1 MNKWVTAALSL
12 WAANSWAAGPL
23 HGVPIPQDTSLERYA
38 SDLVGEDSHKRL
50 FAARVLRTRVREAWR
65 VAGRNTDDFRNTE
78 ALQTLSDFDTL
89 IAPRCIRQ
97 LKVQNTLRPCAKIL
111 GMLETETALPAL
123 RSAMQETKVRR
134 SQRVIGVA
142 IKRIEYAQ

>member
-1 MNKWVTAALSL
+1 MSRWAFAVLSL
-12 WAANSWAAGPL
+12 CAANAWAAGPL

-38 SDLVGEDSHKRL
+38 SDLVGQDAHKRL

-65 VAGRNTDDFRNTE
+65 VAGKAGDDLRNTE

-97 LKVQNTLRPCAKIL
+97 LAVANTLRPCADIL
-111 GMLETETALPAL
+111 GMLETKDALPAL
-123 RSAMQETKVRR
+123 RNAQNNVQQRRDRRVLKSAIE
-134 SQRVIGVA
+134 
-142 IKRIEYAQ
+142 RIEYAQ